1 MTGEVLRKIMYVKN
15 IKLSTVA
22 DSSGWSRQRF
32 NSMLRANDVKSG
44 VIERIAEVSGVSVAE
59 IYNFRIC
66 SRQQI
71 IFFAYKGNYAS
82 RRSLGSFLL

>member
-44 VIERIAEVSGVSVAE
+44 VIERTAEVSGVSVAE
-59 IYNFRIC
+59 IYNFAK
-66 SRQQI
+66 I
-71 IFFAYKGNYAS
+71 IESEDKI
-82 RRSLGSFLL
+82 

>member
-1 MTGEVLRKIMYVKN
+1 MTGAVLRKIMYVKN

-59 IYNFRIC
+59 IYNFAK
-66 SRQQI
+66 I
-71 IFFAYKGNYAS
+71 IESEDKI
-82 RRSLGSFLL
+82 

>member
-59 IYNFRIC
+59 IYNFAK
-66 SRQQI
+66 I
-71 IFFAYKGNYAS
+71 IESEDKI
-82 RRSLGSFLL
+82 

>member
-44 VIERIAEVSGVSVAE
+44 VIERIAEVSGVSVAD
-59 IYNFRIC
+59 IYNFAK
-66 SRQQI
+66 I
-71 IFFAYKGNYAS
+71 IESEDKI
-82 RRSLGSFLL
+82 